1 MFIIT
6 QQKKQI
12 SHVHMQGCA
21 SYIQGVI
28 HVPDSCDSQLSFDSD
43 TGRGPLHSHPERDE
57 R

>member
-1 MFIIT
+1 MFIIP
-6 QQKKQI
+6 QKKKQI